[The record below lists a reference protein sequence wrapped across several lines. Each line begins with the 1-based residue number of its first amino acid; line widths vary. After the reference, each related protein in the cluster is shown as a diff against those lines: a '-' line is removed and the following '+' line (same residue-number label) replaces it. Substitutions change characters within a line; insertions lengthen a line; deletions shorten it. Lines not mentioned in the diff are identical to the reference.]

1 MLIDCFCN
9 FIEVSLLK
17 SVYNLSQLKCAMVR
31 EEMQKTKNG
40 IFQGALKNQV
50 AILGFPQSNRL
61 FD

>member
-1 MLIDCFCN
+1 M
-9 FIEVSLLK
+9 